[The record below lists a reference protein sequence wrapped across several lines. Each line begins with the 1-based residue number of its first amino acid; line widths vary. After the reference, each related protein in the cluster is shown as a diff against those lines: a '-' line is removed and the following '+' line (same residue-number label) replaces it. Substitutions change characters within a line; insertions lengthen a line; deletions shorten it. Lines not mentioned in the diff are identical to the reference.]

1 MHISKAKL
9 IQSLPL
15 VALILVSVFLRFYK
29 LGEIPVGLNQ
39 DEASTMVEA
48 KALLETGADRWG
60 TLWPVYFASWGSGQ
74 NVLLSYLSI
83 PFIAIFGMSIWSTRI
98 VAALLGVFAV
108 WLMYKLVTRLYNS
121 QLGPKIGL
129 LAGGLLAVLPWH
141 LVASRWGLESNIMP
155 VFLLCGVYLI
165 TKTLQQKFTSVCINQ
180 FARFLDLSSQY
191 LCLVPLAIALYG
203 YGAAI
208 AVVPILL
215 FLILIF
221 YFKTIFI
228 NWRQWLV
235 SVFWFLFAAF
245 PILLFVIKN
254 YITKVNYPFEKFL
267 PFTAPLLE
275 VTRLDQIGGNR
286 SKIWLENYDFAINGF
301 NDTLPWNTVPGFET
315 IPKFLFIFV
324 FIAVVWII
332 IELVK
337 SKISSDNTKT
347 DFQSVQLLPLL
358 WLFSCLGN
366 LALIPANVN
375 RANSVYI
382 PLIILIAMGIAYLG
396 SNLNKYR
403 WQYFVA
409 VIGSILVYSILFTN
423 YYFGTYPT
431 KFNFPRLLEEPFSKI
446 KNNKNPTLI
455 SNQLPIHYIYI
466 LFYTPYPIA
475 EFQKEQV
482 NSKFDVRKVGNFYID
497 PNLLTLDRVTEYDF
511 LLSKSQT
518 ACNDE
523 VITFSNSDW
532 KVGKCKAKELIYSNP
547 R

>member
-1 MHISKAKL
+1 MSKSKL
-9 IQSLPL
+9 LQHLPL
-15 VALILVSVFLRFYK
+15 ITLILVSIFLRFYK

-60 TLWPVYFASWGSGQ
+60 TRLPVYFPSWGSGQ

-83 PFIAIFGMSIWSTRI
+83 SFVAIFGMSIWSTRV
-98 VAALLGVFAV
+98 VAAILGVFAV
-108 WLMYKLVTRLYNS
+108 WLMYKLVARLYNS
-121 QLGPKIGL
+121 SVSSRVAL
-129 LAGGLLAVLPWH
+129 LAGGLLSILPWH

-155 VFLLCGVYLI
+155 VFLLFGVYLI
-165 TKTLQQKFTSVCINQ
+165 TKTLQQRFTSIYTNP

-191 LCLVPLAIALYG
+191 LCLVPLAIALYA

-215 FLILIF
+215 FLIFVF
-221 YFKTIFI
+221 YFKTIVS
-228 NWRQWLV
+228 NYQSWLI
-235 SVFWFLFAAF
+235 SVLWFLFAAF
-245 PILLFVIKN
+245 PILLFVVKN
-254 YITKVNYPFEKFL
+254 YITKVNYPFEKYL

-286 SKIWLENYDFAINGF
+286 SKTWLDNYDFAINGF

-324 FIAVVWII
+324 FIAIVWII
-332 IELVK
+332 VELIK
-337 SKISSDNTKT
+337 SKIPSKASSNFAKT
-347 DFQSVQLLPLL
+347 DFQTVQLLPVL
-358 WLFSCLGN
+358 WLVSCIGN

-375 RANSVYI
+375 RANSIYI
-382 PLIILIAMGIAYLG
+382 PLIILTAIGIACLG
-396 SNLNKYR
+396 FNLNKYR
-403 WQYFVA
+403 GQYFVA
-409 VIGSILVYSILFTN
+409 VIGSIMVYSLLFTN
-423 YYFGTYPT
+423 YYFGTYST

-446 KNNKNPTLI
+446 KNNRNPTLI

-475 EFQKEQV
+475 AFQEEHA

-497 PNLLTLDRVTEYDF
+497 PNLLIRDRITEYDF
-511 LLSKSQT
+511 MLSKSQT
-518 ACNDE
+518 ACSNE
-523 VITFSNSDW
+523 VVTFSNDDW
-532 KVGKCKAKELIYSNP
+532 KVGKCKIK
-547 R
+547 